1 MLKIFMLL
9 EPGLSQEG
17 ERGLDGGGPREAQC
31 PADGL
36 ERQVCFSP

>member
-1 MLKIFMLL
+1 MLRIFTLL

-17 ERGLDGGGPREAQC
+17 ERGLDVGGPREVQC

-36 ERQVCFSP
+36 ERQVLFSP